1 MWVARL
7 HGTEKLGYTANKET
21 DNIIKKETDDI
32 LFPPSNLPKDLSQTK
47 EFFSSPIKLNS
58 SNSRAFFRSFFPL
71 LRLTK
76 VEFSKTKQDKHKTK
90 IIKNG
95 YKLYARR
102 VQIEKNITF
111 F

>member
-1 MWVARL
+1 MIFYSL
-7 HGTEKLGYTANKET
+7 
-21 DNIIKKETDDI
+21 
-32 LFPPSNLPKDLSQTK
+32 LPISPKTFLNQK
-47 EFFSSPIKLNS
+47 NFFSSPIKLNS
-58 SNSRAFFRSFFPL
+58 SNSRAFFRSFFSL

-102 VQIEKNITF
+102 VQIEQNITF
-111 F
+111 FNSYSVAPNKHLAK

>member
-1 MWVARL
+1 MIFYSL
-7 HGTEKLGYTANKET
+7 
-21 DNIIKKETDDI
+21 
-32 LFPPSNLPKDLSQTK
+32 LPISPKTFLKQQK
-47 EFFSSPIKLNS
+47 NFFSSPIKLNS

-76 VEFSKTKQDKHKTK
+76 VEFSKTKQDKRKTK

-102 VQIEKNITF
+102 VQFEKKYHIFLTLTVLLQINI
-111 F
+111 